1 MKLHSKL
8 QTNSRRSNKI
18 KFQIFLQAG
27 QHGSVSSVVRHAGDL
42 GNIVAN
48 EDGKA
53 TFNIILMPDSSTKL
67 FGPNTIIGRTLV
79 IHAGEDDL
87 GLANTS
93 DSASTGSAGSRLA
106 CAIIEEKIDEEKALE
121 WYIYLLI
128 ALVAI
133 LLLIVVVFLI
143 LRYCNCKK

>member
-1 MKLHSKL
+1 
-8 QTNSRRSNKI
+8 
-18 KFQIFLQAG
+18 
-27 QHGSVSSVVRHAGDL
+27 
-42 GNIVAN
+42 
-48 EDGKA
+48 
-53 TFNIILMPDSSTKL
+53 MPESSTTL

-87 GLANTS
+87 GLQNTP
-93 DSASTGSAGSRLA
+93 DRGATGSAGKRLA

-133 LLLIVVVFLI
+133 LLLIVIVFLI
-143 LRYCNCKK
+143 VKFCNCKK

>member
-1 MKLHSKL
+1 
-8 QTNSRRSNKI
+8 
-18 KFQIFLQAG
+18 
-27 QHGSVSSVVRHAGDL
+27 
-42 GNIVAN
+42 
-48 EDGKA
+48 
-53 TFNIILMPDSSTKL
+53 MPGSSTTL
-67 FGPNTIIGRTLV
+67 FGSNTIIGRTLV

-87 GLANTS
+87 GLKDTP

-133 LLLIVVVFLI
+133 LLLIVVVFII